1 MNFQLQ
7 QKDNMLYQ
15 LTDNSSN
22 TAVVYYRVK
31 VTTNASNTYSS
42 IVAISTNTDRKSIT
56 LQPNPAKDYVNI
68 YFDNRQNKSFVI
80 KLSSMDGKI
89 LQVKKI
95 ASNYLQLNT
104 SQYSNG
110 TYLIELFEDNKLVV
124 SNKLVINK

>member
-1 MNFQLQ
+1 
-7 QKDNMLYQ
+7 
-15 LTDNSSN
+15 
-22 TAVVYYRVK
+22 
-31 VTTNASNTYSS
+31 
-42 IVAISTNTDRKSIT
+42 VAISTNTDSKRMT

-68 YFDNRQNKSFVI
+68 YFDNRQNKSVLI

>member
-1 MNFQLQ
+1 M
-7 QKDNMLYQ
+7 
-15 LTDNSSN
+15 
-22 TAVVYYRVK
+22 
-31 VTTNASNTYSS
+31 
-42 IVAISTNTDRKSIT
+42 
-56 LQPNPAKDYVNI
+56 
-68 YFDNRQNKSFVI
+68 I